1 MKSRRMGLPKTLLL
15 GFTLLAVL
23 GIGQATAQASAVGER
38 SPVVNLKVNMSAQRF
53 IAHGNKV
60 TAVGPVYARATRASG
75 ATTVMRKRVRLRVNA
90 TGDCRIL
97 ELKLAQ
103 LYLNLL
109 GLKVQTSAITAEITG
124 NEEGV
129 LGNLFCSLSKGI
141 KLNNTTLAH
150 RATRSINHNLHGRSL
165 QILAFEAPLRPQG
178 GTATPSSLRGV
189 ASPSQVITVGEGECE
204 ILNLLLGPLHLEL
217 LGLVV
222 DLYGKT
228 PEDAVQ
234 VLVSGN
240 PSGGLLGNTLC
251 GLATTPATVP

>member
-1 MKSRRMGLPKTLLL
+1 MKAKRGVHRGVLLL
-15 GFTLLAVL
+15 GLAAVAT
-23 GIGQATAQASAVGER
+23 IGVGEGTAQASAPGER
-38 SPVVNLKVNMSAQRF
+38 SPVVDLRVKMSAQRF
-53 IAHGNKV
+53 VAHGNKV
-60 TAVGPVYARATRASG
+60 MAVGPLFAKATRASG
-75 ATTVMRKRVRLRVNA
+75 ATTVVRKRARLRVSA

-124 NEEGV
+124 NQEAV
-129 LGNLFCSLSKGI
+129 LGKLFCSLSEGI

-150 RATRSINHNLHGRSL
+150 RAAKSINRSLHGHSL
-165 QILAFEAPLRPQG
+165 RILAFEAPLRPQG
-178 GTATPSSLRGV
+178 AAGASSTGGARVSQIITP
-189 ASPSQVITVGEGECE
+189 GEGECE
-204 ILNLLLGPLHLEL
+204 VLNLLLGPLHLEL

-234 VLVSGN
+234 VLVTGN
-240 PSGGLLGNTLC
+240 PSGGLLGNVLC
-251 GLATTPATVP
+251 SLATAPPPTP

>member
-1 MKSRRMGLPKTLLL
+1 MKSRRKGLLRMVLL
-15 GFTLLAVL
+15 GFSVLAVL
-23 GIGQATAQASAVGER
+23 GVGQATAQSSAVGER

-60 TAVGPVYARATRASG
+60 TAVGPVYAKATRASG
-75 ATTVMRKRVRLRVNA
+75 QTTVMRKRVRLKVNA
-90 TGDCRIL
+90 TGNCRIL
-97 ELKLAQ
+97 ELKLAK

-109 GLKVQTSAITAEITG
+109 GLKVQTSAINAEITG

-150 RATRSINHNLHGRSL
+150 RSAKSITHNLHGRSL
-165 QILAFEAPLRPQG
+165 QILAFEAPLRPKGPATSSSTG
-178 GTATPSSLRGV
+178 GLART
-189 ASPSQVITVGEGECE
+189 SQIKVGEGECE
-204 ILNLLLGPLHLEL
+204 VLNLLLGPLHVEL

-222 DLYGKT
+222 DLYGET

-240 PSGGLLGNTLC
+240 PAGGLLGNTLC
-251 GLATTPATVP
+251 GLATTPAAAP